1 MTRQTA
7 ASTRQQAAQNLA
19 YLITAFR
26 SRERRHTGPITDE
39 DTEASRPMT
48 EFLARE
54 GFHRPDP
61 EHLELDELRSRLA
74 SALADQIHQHRRAGW
89 GPGRSVRP
97 VTIGENELEGIQKIL
112 DGASRELAL
121 PPQVIAG
128 IGHLTQS
135 LPARLRE
142 EARED
147 QLRTDVESLL
157 SDLERS
163 FPDPAPFTTEH
174 TVIDRLRTALEH
186 PRSDSR

>member
-1 MTRQTA
+1 MTRDTA
-7 ASTRQQAAQNLA
+7 ASTRQHAAQNLA

-26 SRERRHTGPITDE
+26 FRERRLTGPITDE
-39 DTEASRPMT
+39 DTEVSRPMA

-61 EHLELDELRSRLA
+61 EHRELDELRRRRA
-74 SALADQIHQHRRAGW
+74 AALADQIHQHRRAGW
-89 GPGRSVRP
+89 GPGRSMRP

-121 PPQVIAG
+121 PLQVLAG
-128 IGHLTQS
+128 IGHLTKG

-147 QLRTDVESLL
+147 QLRTDVENLL

-163 FPDPAPFTTEH
+163 FPDPLPS
-174 TVIDRLRTALEH
+174 
-186 PRSDSR
+186 PRSTR